1 MKITRK
7 RIEEILKEEIVAIRE
22 KADRPSLADRMDVD
36 KDDDLPDDGDLGAEE
51 PNLVPIPG
59 DPEEELEEMQ
69 GTHTYAY
76 ANSMPAKRDELDE
89 WLAEA
94 LEERTDDEARS
105 ELERLRGDMQQA
117 AAAAKGK
124 PQANPPKKKGSAVG
138 KAAKA
143 GVMGAGLY
151 QVVQAFKGLKG
162 ASEAAIQQVMSQL
175 DPEMVATIADAA
187 QSVGQAVGLEENL
200 DTPMMPAKPVKI
212 EPKDE

>member
-1 MKITRK
+1 
-7 RIEEILKEEIVAIRE
+7 
-22 KADRPSLADRMDVD
+22 
-36 KDDDLPDDGDLGAEE
+36 
-51 PNLVPIPG
+51 
-59 DPEEELEEMQ
+59 MQ
-69 GTHTYAY
+69 GYHTYAY

-124 PQANPPKKKGSAVG
+124 PHANPPKKKGSAVG

-200 DTPMMPAKPVKI
+200 DPEEHTPMMPPKPVAPSARDLKLAVERVDELLNSGELPTGSWI
-212 EPKDE
+212 EKSLRDIRSILTKSSAGAIEEGKFE